1 MTEVQSYLRL
11 RCRHRAVV
19 EITQDFVV
27 GFVLLLTIFLTFS
40 FCSFRSRREVFGFV
54 AAVVDSF
61 VLPLLTSIVCITFSV
76 VIDNKVI
83 FVEPTSHDL
92 FVAILVNLVVDGT

>member
-1 MTEVQSYLRL
+1 MPQVQTYLRL
-11 RCRHRAVV
+11 RRSHRAVV
-19 EITQDFVV
+19 EIIQDFVV

-40 FCSFRSRREVFGFV
+40 FCSFRSGREVFGLV

-61 VLPLLTSIVCITFSV
+61 VLPLLTSIVSITFSI

-83 FVEPTSHDL
+83 FVEATSHDL
-92 FVAILVNLVVDGT
+92 FVAILVDLVVDGT